1 LLKKMVVEKIAM
13 ESTDKEL
20 SGLMKGGDLS
30 DGIFLDVAMVLK
42 RWKGGDRKLNAER
55 YFV

>member
-1 LLKKMVVEKIAM
+1 MVVEKIAM